1 MFKEVPGVP
10 QEDGGFF
17 FKGVLFWSGEVLG
30 FRMYI
35 VGFLC
40 HSDRNV
46 GVKMDEMVET
56 VTSSE
61 ILASSFTVRI

>member
-1 MFKEVPGVP
+1 MP
-10 QEDGGFF
+10 QEDGGV
-17 FKGVLFWSGEVLG
+17 FKGVQFGSGEVLG

-46 GVKMDEMVET
+46 GVETDEMVEI

-61 ILASSFTVRI
+61 ILASSFMVRI